1 MRRALAVLALLAVPA
16 AAQACAV
23 CGAAVDRNR
32 TAFLVTTVLLSFL
45 PVVLM
50 GAGIAWIAVR
60 SRHRLAADLRERGV
74 QPGDPQKGRA
84 PAGGPAGA
92 TW

>member
-1 MRRALAVLALLAVPA
+1 VRRALGVLALLAVPA
-16 AAQACAV
+16 AAEACAV

-32 TAFLVTTVLLSFL
+32 TAFLVTTILLSFL

-60 SRHRLAADLRERGV
+60 SRRGLAADLREGEV
-74 QPGDPQKGRA
+74 QPEAPQKGRA